1 MGAIYPDLKESTR
14 LINTRRATDKTLS
27 CFWNEFVCYLVLFYS
42 LYARWEKKATLGESL
57 NDYVRL
63 FTVIRTQ
70 HNVTNEIYS
79 LLYWQFQ
86 YFQNLYPNWI
96 DFCWNFFFF
105 KSCVQIKTTIL
116 NEKPLTKFDW
126 TSRGELDRP
135 NQTRNGWTTNWWF
148 WAAYS

>member
-105 KSCVQIKTTIL
+105 QILRPNKNHNTKRKAVDKIWL
-116 NEKPLTKFDW
+116 NEPRWARST
-126 TSRGELDRP
+126 EP
-135 NQTRNGWTTNWWF
+135 N
-148 WAAYS
+148 A